1 MTMDEDRE
9 ELSRIAEAQHREIT
23 AARALVSDLDLA
35 FRLQLE
41 EAMAASLALQP
52 SSSSTPPT
60 ESQQPPVL
68 VSNDDEVNLTD
79 LQTLEL
85 DEFEAEIRDHVVIET
100 EKKKLQGFLSLNRN
114 RHREGEESRGI
125 SLLIFN
131 LSDWKD

>member
-1 MTMDEDRE
+1 MDEGRE

-23 AARALVSDLDLA
+23 AARALASDLDLA

-41 EAMAASLALQP
+41 EAMVASLAFQP

-85 DEFEAEIRDHVVIET
+85 DDFEAEIRDHVVIKT
-100 EKKKLQGFLSLNRN
+100 EKKKLQGFLLLNRN
-114 RHREGEESRGI
+114 RHRVGEESRGI
-125 SLLIFN
+125 SFLIFC
-131 LSDWKD
+131 